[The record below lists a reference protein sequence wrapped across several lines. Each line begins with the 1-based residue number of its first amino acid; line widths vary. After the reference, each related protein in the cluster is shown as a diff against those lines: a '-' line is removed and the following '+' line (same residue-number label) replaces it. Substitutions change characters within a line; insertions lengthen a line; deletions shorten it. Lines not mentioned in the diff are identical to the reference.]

1 MAESLP
7 MVNLKI
13 YIDTSRITSTPNN
26 QQQKPDMI
34 LDSGRDTGRMSTAMG
49 SKHGTKG
56 DNNSYNYD
64 IMDHIFDA

>member
-1 MAESLP
+1 
-7 MVNLKI
+7 
-13 YIDTSRITSTPNN
+13 
-26 QQQKPDMI
+26 MI